1 MVEIF
6 HVEMKLLFEKKIA
19 IQPNSGLHV
28 VTTVT
33 AVTAVSNLHSIVEY
47 ASTQLSGA
55 HFCQFD
61 NRQYC
66 PFMEKMRSNNPVDM
80 NFVTGPRAP
89 VLGKLSIYHVRTF
102 GRTDCFSS
110 NSFCIE
116 SDIYFNIT

>member
-1 MVEIF
+1 MSLGGPCAPCGRCV
-6 HVEMKLLFEKKIA
+6 
-19 IQPNSGLHV
+19 HV
-28 VTTVT
+28 VI
-33 AVTAVSNLHSIVEY
+33 AVSILRSIVEY

-89 VLGKLSIYHVRTF
+89 VLGKLSIYHVGTL
-102 GRTDCFSS
+102 GDTDCFSS
-110 NSFCIE
+110 NSL
-116 SDIYFNIT
+116 